1 MTSSVW
7 LSPFRPFFLL
17 GSIYGPL
24 LILSWVPHYT
34 GLLPWMDTQW
44 YQLPSLWHQ
53 HEIIFGFSAA
63 IIFGFIL
70 TALPSWAG
78 SNEIPKPALVV
89 LVSSWLLGRFG
100 VAMSGVLP
108 LTLVAIMDLS
118 FLLVFILV
126 VLPGLRNIHH
136 RISLGLFVIVGGFF
150 IGNLCYYLG
159 ELRQEPLLLQQGLHI
174 GLYAIVF
181 HCSVTLGILG
191 PIFTENELE
200 EQGTPTEIGHI
211 HVLEWLSALSIISLV
226 AADISHAS
234 PLIGGSL
241 ALISFFLHAMRLY
254 RWRSVS
260 IRSSPIVWVLHLGYA
275 WLCISL
281 GLLALENFGFGVG
294 TESWVHAFTV
304 GGFGL
309 MSLGLMTRVTLRHTG
324 RELQLQTPMV
334 TAFIILAVAALL
346 RIAIPIASLGQE
358 LLLLSA
364 LLWVVPYLVYFVL
377 YARVL
382 LTPSIPE

>member
-1 MTSSVW
+1 
-7 LSPFRPFFLL
+7 
-17 GSIYGPL
+17 
-24 LILSWVPHYT
+24 
-34 GLLPWMDTQW
+34 MDTQS

-53 HEIIFGFSAA
+53 HEIVFGFSTA

-78 SNEIPKPALVV
+78 SNEIQKPALVV
-89 LVSSWLLGRFG
+89 LVSCWLLGRLG
-100 VAMSGVLP
+100 VAMSGMLP
-108 LTLVAIMDLS
+108 LVLVAIMDLS
-118 FLLVFILV
+118 FLFVFIWV
-126 VLPGLRNIHH
+126 VLPGLRSIHH
-136 RISLGLFVIVGGFF
+136 RISLGLLVIAGGFF
-150 IGNLCYYLG
+150 VGNLCYYLG
-159 ELRQEPLLLQQGLHI
+159 ELLQEPLLLQQGLRI
-174 GLYAIVF
+174 GLYAIIF

-200 EQGTPTEIGHI
+200 EQGKPTEIGHI
-211 HVLEWLSALSIISLV
+211 HSLEWLSALSIISLV
-226 AADISHAS
+226 AADISHAT

-241 ALISFFLHAMRLY
+241 ALSSFFLHTVRLY
-254 RWRSVS
+254 RWHSLS
-260 IRSSPIVWVLHLGYA
+260 ILSSPIVWVLHLGYA

-281 GLLALENFGFGVG
+281 GLLALENFGLGVG

-324 RELQLQTPMV
+324 RKLQLPVPMV
-334 TAFIILAVAALL
+334 AAFIILAVAALL

-364 LLWVVPYLVYFVL
+364 LLWVMPYLIYFVL
-377 YARVL
+377 YAGVL
-382 LTPSIPE
+382 LAPSIPE